1 MSAHL
6 PCCARKGESL
16 SNAPLLGNTYA
27 GVRSRGHCCHLCHL
41 HPHCTSWVW
50 RSNTTSPER
59 STCALKQGR
68 PHFEVAA
75 AESGVTTFAGSRAG
89 HVCRDDFEL
98 EYTTFTSADGRSSM
112 DTHVITFGDP
122 HSRT

>member
-1 MSAHL
+1 M
-6 PCCARKGESL
+6 
-16 SNAPLLGNTYA
+16 
-27 GVRSRGHCCHLCHL
+27 
-41 HPHCTSWVW
+41 W

-75 AESGVTTFAGSRAG
+75 AESGVATFAGSRAG

-122 HSRT
+122 HSRP